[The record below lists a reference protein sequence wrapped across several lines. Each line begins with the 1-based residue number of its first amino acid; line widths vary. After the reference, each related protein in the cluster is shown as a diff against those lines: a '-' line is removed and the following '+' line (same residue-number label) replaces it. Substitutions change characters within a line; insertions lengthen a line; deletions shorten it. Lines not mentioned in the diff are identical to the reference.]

1 MDPRLSPDRLGVEDL
16 LDGRVSAVVLGT
28 AQDAGM
34 PHAGCRCS
42 KCRAAYSDLNLSL
55 LSASVAIVDARQ
67 SPPRTWLIDATPDIK
82 HQINLLRDTLG
93 PHPSQPDRLQQP
105 EGLFITHGHMGHS
118 AGLVQLGPEAMAV
131 QRMTVY
137 ASAGMVEALND
148 TRLWSPLLD
157 NLELIVVKPNVRLE
171 MAPGLFITPLAV
183 PHRDEIGTGTFA
195 YQIDGQAKSLLY
207 VPDIDSW
214 ALWPEGRGILKTVDV
229 ALVDATFYS
238 RDEISGRDS
247 VSHPLVPETLA
258 FFREIPTRLV
268 LTHLNH
274 TNPLLELDSK
284 ERHIVESQGV
294 EVASRGQRFIL

>member
-1 MDPRLSPDRLGVEDL
+1 MDL
-16 LDGRVSAVVLGT
+16 LNGRVSAVILGI

-34 PHAGCRCS
+34 PHAGCCCS
-42 KCRAAYSDLNLSL
+42 ICQAAYSDLNLSL
-55 LSASVAIVDARQ
+55 LSASIAIVDARQ
-67 SPPRTWLIDATPDIK
+67 DPPRTWLIDATPDIK

-93 PHPSQPDRLQQP
+93 PHPSRPDRLQQP
-105 EGLFITHGHMGHS
+105 DGLFITHGHMGHS
-118 AGLVQLGPEAMAV
+118 AGLAHLGPEGMAV
-131 QRMTVY
+131 RQMKVY
-137 ASAGMVEALND
+137 ASIAMIGALQE

-157 NLELIVVKPNVRLE
+157 NLDLIPLEPNVPLE

-195 YQIDGQAKSLLY
+195 YQIDGETNTLLY
-207 VPDIDSW
+207 VPDIDGW
-214 ALWPEGRGILKTVDV
+214 ALWSEGRGILGTVDV

-268 LTHLNH
+268 LIHLNH
-274 TNPLLELDSK
+274 TNPLLDPDSK
-284 ERHIVESQGV
+284 ERHLVESQGV
-294 EVASRGQRFIL
+294 EVAARGQRFIL